1 MENTIKN
8 VQFKV
13 KNFNDLTVQELYDI
27 MYLRQVVFVVEQDAA
42 YLDADKKDF
51 ESKHVFCYK
60 DGEMAAYARVIPAG
74 ISYQEVSIGR
84 VVSSPNFRRKRLG
97 RPLMQKCIEVL
108 ENDFNTSKCR
118 ISAQTYLLPF
128 YKEFGFEVCSAE
140 YLEDGLPH
148 FEMIRN

>member
-1 MENTIKN
+1 MTFQVKDFSELNTK
-8 VQFKV
+8 
-13 KNFNDLTVQELYDI
+13 ELYDI
-27 MYLRQVVFVVEQDAA
+27 MYLRQEVFVVEQDAA

-51 ESKHVFCYK
+51 DCKHVFIYK
-60 DGEMAAYARVIPAG
+60 NNEVAAYARVIPAG
-74 ISYQEVSIGR
+74 VSYEEASIGR
-84 VVSSPNFRRKRLG
+84 VVSSPRHRRQKLG

-108 ENDFNTSKCR
+108 ENDLHTIKCR

-128 YKEFGFEVCSAE
+128 YKEFGFEVCSEE